1 MGGKVVRCPNCNR
14 RLTIPQAPAEPP
26 PAETKPRAEAR
37 PAAAKRKVTVQK
49 RKMTVAKKPDSASG
63 QPVASEQPATAQPPP
78 PASRPRQHTRA
89 SSKPSRTD
97 STNVSLSV
105 SFAMGLLFGGVF
117 YALAFVL
124 LKGSHFGQLF
134 LDRGW
139 VPYVLVLLMGWSI
152 GILILKVRKLQRQKQ
167 AMLLDVLP
175 SDLAEEITPDN
186 VGEFL
191 DHIDSLP
198 ARLHESFMV
207 KRMRLGLEHFD
218 VRHSNPEVASMMM
231 SQSEIDAGTIHSSYA
246 LLKAFIWAIPILG
259 FIGTVIGISAAVG
272 GFASSLA
279 RVQDIELL
287 KASLNNV
294 TGGLAV
300 AFDTTLIALVMSLI
314 VSIPASAIQ
323 KAEEDLLGWVDVY
336 CNDNLL
342 KRLNDAGGIS
352 DVAIHTEAIM
362 GSLGAAVAGNQQEV
376 MEDLKAVQARMEE
389 IQRDHKLLLDNL
401 ATAVDRQL
409 KGMEDRATEHEKKIE
424 ERAVNHQ
431 KKIEEHL
438 GKMVE
443 PVEKAASSLS
453 EAAGTAGKGA
463 TESMQVSADAVR
475 STCVSL
481 TEGLQSLNTV
491 LKELGG
497 RQIVIE
503 KKPRPW
509 FSFGR
514 RKKEGEAKED
524 AAETDAPSGKP
535 ESQSEDGA

>member
-1 MGGKVVRCPNCNR
+1 MKFNCPHCTQRLHGEEGMEGKVVRCPNCNR
-14 RLTIPQAPAEPP
+14 RLTIPRAPEAPEPQP
-26 PAETKPRAEAR
+26 EPQP
-37 PAAAKRKVTVQK
+37 AAKRKVTVQK
-49 RKMTVAKKPDSASG
+49 RKII
-63 QPVASEQPATAQPPP
+63 PAAQPSSAIAQTPAPKPP
-78 PASRPRQHTRA
+78 PKPRTGI
-89 SSKPSRTD
+89 SSKPQRTD

-105 SFAMGLLFGGVF
+105 SFAMGLLLGGSF
-117 YALAFVL
+117 YGLAFIL
-124 LKGSHFGQLF
+124 LKGTHFGQLF
-134 LDRGW
+134 LERGW
-139 VPYVLVLLMGWSI
+139 VPYVLVLLMGWSV

-231 SQSEIDAGTIHSSYA
+231 SQSEIDGGTIHSSYS

-272 GFASSLA
+272 GFAGSLA
-279 RVQDIELL
+279 QVQDIELL
-287 KASLNNV
+287 KTSLNDV

-300 AFDTTLIALVMSLI
+300 AFDTTLIALIMSLI
-314 VSIPASAIQ
+314 VSIPASVIQ

-352 DVAIHTEAIM
+352 DVAVHTEAIM

-376 MEDLKAVQARMEE
+376 MEDLRAVQARMEE

-409 KGMEDRATEHEKKIE
+409 KTMEDRASEHEKKIE
-424 ERAVNHQ
+424 ERASSHQ
-431 KKIEEHL
+431 EKIEEHL

-443 PVEKAASSLS
+443 PVEKAATSLS

-463 TESMQVSADAVR
+463 TESMQASADAVR
-475 STCVSL
+475 STCDSL
-481 TEGLQSLNTV
+481 TDGLQSLNSV

-503 KKPRPW
+503 KKPRAW

-514 RKKEGEAKED
+514 RKEAATGDEKETSEA
-524 AAETDAPSGKP
+524 T
-535 ESQSEDGA
+535 